1 MRSKEKQKYNIAKY
15 EHASNIIKFSNIIS
29 EVKMRTKRNFK
40 NRTNNT
46 IKKSNY
52 DRKKATREIIR
63 VRVKT
68 EVENKS

>member
-1 MRSKEKQKYNIAKY
+1 MK
-15 EHASNIIKFSNIIS
+15 
-29 EVKMRTKRNFK
+29 TKRNFK

-52 DRKKATREIIR
+52 DRKKAARETTRA
-63 VRVKT
+63 RVKT